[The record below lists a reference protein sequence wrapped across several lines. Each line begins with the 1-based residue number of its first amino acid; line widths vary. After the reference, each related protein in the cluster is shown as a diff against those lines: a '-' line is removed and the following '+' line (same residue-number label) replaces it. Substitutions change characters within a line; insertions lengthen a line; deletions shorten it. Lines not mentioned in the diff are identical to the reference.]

1 MSAFF
6 TSSYDVEDSEDDD
19 VLYYSDDARYN
30 ASIAV
35 ADGSSS
41 DEEELIESQDESE
54 SSEDDSEADSI
65 SDESVNGD
73 SEDWGSDSDS
83 DSDDEAPKGRDYF
96 LKKDFLKGGNDDSDS
111 EDEKKIVK
119 SAKDKYL
126 DEIEALV
133 DQLETFSMVEEW
145 IKLNTELEKLLKLIP
160 KHKQYQIQIPRSY
173 IKVLCAIDDSISN
186 QNKETLKLLAP
197 SQSKNL
203 MIVKQKVKKELKN
216 YVELVEQFRFD
227 PVAFESTAI
236 STVGGDNDEEAEN
249 DDSKKSKL
257 DKNSNV
263 FSVILSILDSR
274 GKKNVDHK
282 DQISDLEY
290 LLTIEKNS
298 AYENITILMLLISIR
313 FDLHSKAP
321 FMPLDAW
328 TSSFDEVTKLL
339 DILDSNDEFIV
350 TEAALGNEDI
360 TTPPPKSSDGKMR
373 IVGSI
378 TSLIERLAEELNSHL
393 LHIDPNS
400 NEYITRLKDE
410 VKLYSLIV
418 RGQVYYTKIL
428 PKESYGELEG
438 DQLTRLIIRRLDFIY
453 YKPINL
459 IILSELNAWNVI
471 DNEDAEVSKIT
482 SNEANAQNTDEL
494 IDSLCSQVY
503 EYSNHGSGSQRKRAA
518 LMQSYYYSTC
528 DQFYRA
534 REILQLTN
542 VQSVIQTSEV
552 SIQVLFNRAVVQL
565 GLSAFRIGQIDE
577 ARSILFEVATSN
589 RIREVLGQGNNR
601 STQSNQPI
609 QALTSEGETVTI
621 GGERHVPFHMHINI
635 QLLETVYY
643 ITSLLIEIPL
653 MALSCYQGKIG
664 DNTEL
669 WAQLQQSRRNGG
681 SKTFRR
687 VLEYAVRQYFRGP
700 AEDARDSVILSA
712 LDFIKGDWKM
722 IIERFQKLNI
732 WAMMPG
738 LETTPEEKTNKIMN
752 MLEKNIK
759 QSSLSAWIY
768 CEAGILRSYP
778 LNRLSKR
785 FDLPLDE
792 VTAIVGLT
800 ISKDDIGANLKVND
814 NGEISVVFQE
824 KSKGSMSEI
833 IKGFTEK
840 INSVVERNE
849 KLSLGGYQV
858 MMKKK

>member
-1 MSAFF
+1 MSGFF
-6 TSSYDVEDSEDDD
+6 TSSYDFEDSEDEDI
-19 VLYYSDDARYN
+19 LYYSDDARNN

-35 ADGSSS
+35 ADLSSS
-41 DEEELIESQDESE
+41 EEEELIDSEEESDS
-54 SSEDDSEADSI
+54 SSEDESLSEEEAN
-65 SDESVNGD
+65 VD

-96 LKKDFLKGGNDDSDS
+96 LKKSFLKGNDDSDS

-126 DEIEALV
+126 DEIETLV

-186 QNKETLKLLAP
+186 QNKETLKLLSP

-203 MIVKQKVKKELKN
+203 MIVKQKVKRELKN
-216 YVELVEQFRFD
+216 YVELVDQFRAD
-227 PVAFESTAI
+227 PVGFESNVQATI
-236 STVGGDNDEEAEN
+236 DEEAEN
-249 DDSKKSKL
+249 NKSMETRSE
-257 DKNSNV
+257 KNSNV
-263 FSVILSILDSR
+263 FSVVLSILDSR

-282 DQISDLEY
+282 EQIGDLEE
-290 LLTIEKNS
+290 LLTNQKNS
-298 AYENITILMLLISIR
+298 PYENITILMLLISIR
-313 FDLHSKAP
+313 FDLYSKAP
-321 FMPLDAW
+321 FMPLGAW
-328 TSSFDEVTKLL
+328 ASSFDEVSKLL
-339 DILDSNDEFIV
+339 NILDANDEFIV
-350 TEAALGNEDI
+350 TEAASGNEDI
-360 TTPPPKSSDGKMR
+360 TTPPPKSVDGKMR
-373 IVGSI
+373 IVGSVA
-378 TSLIERLAEELNSHL
+378 SLIERLAEELNSHL

-400 NEYITRLKDE
+400 TEYITRLKDE

-418 RGQVYYTKIL
+418 RGQVYYTRIL
-428 PKESYGELEG
+428 PKESYGDLEG

-459 IILSELNAWNVI
+459 IILSELNAWKVI
-471 DNEDAEVSKIT
+471 ENDNNEIAKIT
-482 SNEANAQNTDEL
+482 SNEANVQNTNDL
-494 IDSLCSQVY
+494 IDSLCTQVY

-534 REILQLTN
+534 REIIQLTN

-552 SIQVLFNRAVVQL
+552 SIQVLFNRAIVQL
-565 GLSAFRIGQIDE
+565 GLSAFRIGQIEE
-577 ARSILFEVATSN
+577 ARSILSEVATSN

-609 QALTSEGETVTI
+609 QALTSDGETITI

-643 ITSLLIEIPL
+643 ITSLLTEIPL

-669 WAQLQQSRRNGG
+669 WNQLQQSRRNGG

-712 LDFIKGDWKM
+712 LDFIKGDWKK
-722 IIERFQKLNI
+722 IIDRFQKLNI

-738 LETTPEEKTNKIMN
+738 LETTSEEKTENIMG

-759 QSSLSAWIY
+759 QASLKTWIY
-768 CEAGILRSYP
+768 CETGILRSYP
-778 LNRLSKR
+778 LSRLAKR
-785 FDLPLDE
+785 FDLGLNE
-792 VTAIVGLT
+792 VTGLVALT
-800 ISKDDIGANLKVND
+800 ISKDDLSASLEVNEQ
-814 NGEISVVFQE
+814 GETVVVFGE
-824 KSKGSMSEI
+824 KSRGSMNEI
-833 IKGFTEK
+833 IKSFTEK